1 MSPLWGDGCLDDGHA
16 LRQSMASNLASRL
29 SRLLPGGRGLWIPID
44 HGLSSYPVEGLENTD
59 DVVNAVIAGGA
70 DAIVCQ
76 KGMLFHQRGRTKW
89 DGFVCHVSASTVHGG
104 DDAQT
109 KVTVADP
116 MECVHRGAM
125 ALSGQVNLGSKG
137 EMEMIQNLGA
147 LTTAGFEIGMPVLGM
162 VYPRGP
168 NLVEIEGDDTGGVA
182 HAARLAFEIG
192 CSVVKVPWTGSVE
205 TFRKVCEAV
214 PIPVMI
220 AGGPKGVSFE
230 ETLAIVAQSLEAGGS
245 GVCMGRQVF
254 GSSDPTSCVLA
265 LNSLIHEG
273 ADIES
278 AVKFL
283 DAEVVG

>member
-1 MSPLWGDGCLDDGHA
+1 MLGMPCA
-16 LRQSMASNLASRL
+16 IPMASNFASRL
-29 SRLLPGGRGLWIPID
+29 SRLLPGGRALWIPID

-59 DVVNAVIAGGA
+59 DVVDAVIAGGA

-76 KGMLFHQRGRTKW
+76 KGMLFHQRGRTNW

-104 DDAQT
+104 DDSQT
-109 KVTVADP
+109 KVTVAEP
-116 MECVHRGAM
+116 MECMHRGAM
-125 ALSGQVNLGSKG
+125 GLSGQVNLGSKG
-137 EMEMIQNLGA
+137 EMKMIDDLGA

-168 NLVEIEGDDTGGVA
+168 NLVEIEGDETGGVA

-205 TFRKVCEAV
+205 SFRKVCEAV
-214 PIPVMI
+214 PIPVLI

-230 ETLAIVAQSLEAGGS
+230 ETLSIVAQSLKAGGS

-254 GSSDPTSCVLA
+254 GSSDPTSCVRA
-265 LNSLIHEG
+265 LNALIHE
-273 ADIES
+273 ATDLES

-283 DAEVVG
+283 DAEVVR